1 MYKKH
6 TSELE
11 SAVELNK
18 VSKIYPGTPVIK
30 ALSDVSLSVNS
41 GEFVGIVG
49 ASGSGKSTLLHVIGT
64 LTRPSEGSVN
74 INGLNTAGMS
84 DSDLSGLRAKFVGF
98 VFQDFFLLPG
108 FSAIE
113 NVENALKLIESN
125 NPMEGVFMLRKILEK
140 EPKNKEALFNL
151 GVLSIQSKQ
160 YDKAIERFNQ
170 LLIIDSLDK
179 RAYLHLGISNF
190 ELGNEEEANFFFD
203 KVLRSNNNLLIEQ
216 LNLFLNKQ

>member
-1 MYKKH
+1 MKTFKKQIFIIF
-6 TSELE
+6 L
-11 SAVELNK
+11 
-18 VSKIYPGTPVIK
+18 GVIMVIILYSFPK
-30 ALSDVSLSVNS
+30 YV
-41 GEFVGIVG
+41 VGD
-49 ASGSGKSTLLHVIGT
+49 
-64 LTRPSEGSVN
+64 N
-74 INGLNTAGMS
+74 NLNTTE
-84 DSDLSGLRAKFVGF
+84 
-98 VFQDFFLLPG
+98 P
-108 FSAIE
+108 IE

>member
-1 MYKKH
+1 MKTFKKQIFIVF
-6 TSELE
+6 L
-11 SAVELNK
+11 
-18 VSKIYPGTPVIK
+18 GVIMVIILYSFPK
-30 ALSDVSLSVNS
+30 YV
-41 GEFVGIVG
+41 VGD
-49 ASGSGKSTLLHVIGT
+49 
-64 LTRPSEGSVN
+64 N
-74 INGLNTAGMS
+74 NLNTTE
-84 DSDLSGLRAKFVGF
+84 
-98 VFQDFFLLPG
+98 P
-108 FSAIE
+108 IE

-151 GVLSIQSKQ
+151 GVLSIQSRQ
-160 YDKAIERFNQ
+160 FNKAIERFNQ

-190 ELGNEEEANFFFD
+190 KLGNEEEANFFFD

>member
-1 MYKKH
+1 MKTFKKQIFIVF
-6 TSELE
+6 L
-11 SAVELNK
+11 
-18 VSKIYPGTPVIK
+18 GVIMVIILYSFPK
-30 ALSDVSLSVNS
+30 YV
-41 GEFVGIVG
+41 VGD
-49 ASGSGKSTLLHVIGT
+49 
-64 LTRPSEGSVN
+64 N
-74 INGLNTAGMS
+74 NLNTTE
-84 DSDLSGLRAKFVGF
+84 
-98 VFQDFFLLPG
+98 P
-108 FSAIE
+108 IE

-151 GVLSIQSKQ
+151 GLLSIQSKQ

>member
-1 MYKKH
+1 M
-6 TSELE
+6 
-11 SAVELNK
+11 
-18 VSKIYPGTPVIK
+18 VIILYSFPK
-30 ALSDVSLSVNS
+30 YV
-41 GEFVGIVG
+41 VGD
-49 ASGSGKSTLLHVIGT
+49 
-64 LTRPSEGSVN
+64 N
-74 INGLNTAGMS
+74 NLNTTE
-84 DSDLSGLRAKFVGF
+84 
-98 VFQDFFLLPG
+98 P
-108 FSAIE
+108 IE

-140 EPKNKEALFNL
+140 EPKNKEAVFNL

>member
-1 MYKKH
+1 MKTFQKQIFIVF
-6 TSELE
+6 LG
-11 SAVELNK
+11 
-18 VSKIYPGTPVIK
+18 IIMVIILYRFPK
-30 ALSDVSLSVNS
+30 YV
-41 GEFVGIVG
+41 VGD
-49 ASGSGKSTLLHVIGT
+49 
-64 LTRPSEGSVN
+64 N
-74 INGLNTAGMS
+74 NLNTTE
-84 DSDLSGLRAKFVGF
+84 
-98 VFQDFFLLPG
+98 P
-108 FSAIE
+108 IE

-151 GVLSIQSKQ
+151 GLLSIQSKQ

>member
-1 MYKKH
+1 MKTFKKQIFIVF
-6 TSELE
+6 L
-11 SAVELNK
+11 
-18 VSKIYPGTPVIK
+18 GVIMVIILYSFPK
-30 ALSDVSLSVNS
+30 YV
-41 GEFVGIVG
+41 VGD
-49 ASGSGKSTLLHVIGT
+49 
-64 LTRPSEGSVN
+64 N
-74 INGLNTAGMS
+74 NLNTTE
-84 DSDLSGLRAKFVGF
+84 
-98 VFQDFFLLPG
+98 P
-108 FSAIE
+108 IE

-160 YDKAIERFNQ
+160 YNKAIERFNQ

-190 ELGNEEEANFFFD
+190 KLGNEEEANFFFD

>member
-1 MYKKH
+1 M
-6 TSELE
+6 
-11 SAVELNK
+11 
-18 VSKIYPGTPVIK
+18 K
-30 ALSDVSLSVNS
+30 AFQKQIFILLLGVVMIITLYSFPKYV
-41 GEFVGIVG
+41 VGD
-49 ASGSGKSTLLHVIGT
+49 
-64 LTRPSEGSVN
+64 N
-74 INGLNTAGMS
+74 NLNTTE
-84 DSDLSGLRAKFVGF
+84 
-98 VFQDFFLLPG
+98 P
-108 FSAIE
+108 IE

-125 NPMEGVFMLRKILEK
+125 NPMKGVFMLRKILEK

>member
-1 MYKKH
+1 MKPFQKQIFIVFLGIIMVIILYSFPKYVVGDNNLN
-6 TSELE
+6 TSE
-11 SAVELNK
+11 
-18 VSKIYPGTPVIK
+18 P
-30 ALSDVSLSVNS
+30 
-41 GEFVGIVG
+41 
-49 ASGSGKSTLLHVIGT
+49 
-64 LTRPSEGSVN
+64 
-74 INGLNTAGMS
+74 
-84 DSDLSGLRAKFVGF
+84 
-98 VFQDFFLLPG
+98 
-108 FSAIE
+108 IE

-160 YDKAIERFNQ
+160 YNKAIERFNQ

>member
-1 MYKKH
+1 M
-6 TSELE
+6 
-11 SAVELNK
+11 
-18 VSKIYPGTPVIK
+18 K
-30 ALSDVSLSVNS
+30 AFQKQIFILLLGVVMIITLYSFPKYVV
-41 GEFVGIVG
+41 GE
-49 ASGSGKSTLLHVIGT
+49 
-64 LTRPSEGSVN
+64 N
-74 INGLNTAGMS
+74 NLNTTE
-84 DSDLSGLRAKFVGF
+84 
-98 VFQDFFLLPG
+98 P
-108 FSAIE
+108 IE

-140 EPKNKEALFNL
+140 EPKNKEAIFNL

>member
-1 MYKKH
+1 M
-6 TSELE
+6 
-11 SAVELNK
+11 
-18 VSKIYPGTPVIK
+18 K
-30 ALSDVSLSVNS
+30 AFQKQIFILLLGVVMIITLYSFPKYVV
-41 GEFVGIVG
+41 GE
-49 ASGSGKSTLLHVIGT
+49 
-64 LTRPSEGSVN
+64 N
-74 INGLNTAGMS
+74 NLNTTE
-84 DSDLSGLRAKFVGF
+84 
-98 VFQDFFLLPG
+98 P
-108 FSAIE
+108 IE

>member
-1 MYKKH
+1 MKPFQKQIFIVF
-6 TSELE
+6 LG
-11 SAVELNK
+11 
-18 VSKIYPGTPVIK
+18 IIMVIILYSFPK
-30 ALSDVSLSVNS
+30 YV
-41 GEFVGIVG
+41 VGD
-49 ASGSGKSTLLHVIGT
+49 
-64 LTRPSEGSVN
+64 N
-74 INGLNTAGMS
+74 NLNTTE
-84 DSDLSGLRAKFVGF
+84 
-98 VFQDFFLLPG
+98 P
-108 FSAIE
+108 IE

-216 LNLFLNKQ
+216 LNLFLNNQ

>member
-1 MYKKH
+1 MKTFQKQIFIVF
-6 TSELE
+6 LG
-11 SAVELNK
+11 
-18 VSKIYPGTPVIK
+18 IIMVIILYSFPK
-30 ALSDVSLSVNS
+30 YV
-41 GEFVGIVG
+41 VGD
-49 ASGSGKSTLLHVIGT
+49 
-64 LTRPSEGSVN
+64 N
-74 INGLNTAGMS
+74 NLNTTE
-84 DSDLSGLRAKFVGF
+84 
-98 VFQDFFLLPG
+98 P
-108 FSAIE
+108 IE

-160 YDKAIERFNQ
+160 YNKAIERFNQ

-190 ELGNEEEANFFFD
+190 KLGNEEEANFFFD

>member
-1 MYKKH
+1 MKTFQKQIFIVF
-6 TSELE
+6 L
-11 SAVELNK
+11 
-18 VSKIYPGTPVIK
+18 GVIMVIILYSFPK
-30 ALSDVSLSVNS
+30 YV
-41 GEFVGIVG
+41 VGD
-49 ASGSGKSTLLHVIGT
+49 
-64 LTRPSEGSVN
+64 N
-74 INGLNTAGMS
+74 NLNTTE
-84 DSDLSGLRAKFVGF
+84 
-98 VFQDFFLLPG
+98 P
-108 FSAIE
+108 IE

-140 EPKNKEALFNL
+140 EPKNKEAVFNL

-160 YDKAIERFNQ
+160 YNKAIERFNQ

>member
-1 MYKKH
+1 MKPFQKQIFIVFLGIIMVIILYSFPKYVVGDNNLN
-6 TSELE
+6 TSE
-11 SAVELNK
+11 
-18 VSKIYPGTPVIK
+18 P
-30 ALSDVSLSVNS
+30 
-41 GEFVGIVG
+41 
-49 ASGSGKSTLLHVIGT
+49 
-64 LTRPSEGSVN
+64 
-74 INGLNTAGMS
+74 
-84 DSDLSGLRAKFVGF
+84 
-98 VFQDFFLLPG
+98 
-108 FSAIE
+108 IE

>member
-1 MYKKH
+1 M
-6 TSELE
+6 
-11 SAVELNK
+11 
-18 VSKIYPGTPVIK
+18 K
-30 ALSDVSLSVNS
+30 AFQKQIFILLLGVVMIITLYSFPKYVV
-41 GEFVGIVG
+41 GE
-49 ASGSGKSTLLHVIGT
+49 
-64 LTRPSEGSVN
+64 N
-74 INGLNTAGMS
+74 NLNTTE
-84 DSDLSGLRAKFVGF
+84 
-98 VFQDFFLLPG
+98 P
-108 FSAIE
+108 IE

-140 EPKNKEALFNL
+140 EPKNKEAIFNL
-151 GVLSIQSKQ
+151 GVLSIQSRQ
-160 YDKAIERFNQ
+160 FNKAIERFNQ

>member
-1 MYKKH
+1 MKTFQKQIFIVF
-6 TSELE
+6 LG
-11 SAVELNK
+11 
-18 VSKIYPGTPVIK
+18 IIMVIILYSFPK
-30 ALSDVSLSVNS
+30 YV
-41 GEFVGIVG
+41 VGD
-49 ASGSGKSTLLHVIGT
+49 
-64 LTRPSEGSVN
+64 N
-74 INGLNTAGMS
+74 NLNTTE
-84 DSDLSGLRAKFVGF
+84 
-98 VFQDFFLLPG
+98 P
-108 FSAIE
+108 IE

>member
-1 MYKKH
+1 MKTFKKQIFIVF
-6 TSELE
+6 LG
-11 SAVELNK
+11 
-18 VSKIYPGTPVIK
+18 IIMVIILYSFPK
-30 ALSDVSLSVNS
+30 YV
-41 GEFVGIVG
+41 VGD
-49 ASGSGKSTLLHVIGT
+49 
-64 LTRPSEGSVN
+64 N
-74 INGLNTAGMS
+74 NLNTTE
-84 DSDLSGLRAKFVGF
+84 
-98 VFQDFFLLPG
+98 P
-108 FSAIE
+108 IE
-113 NVENALKLIESN
+113 NVENALKLIETN

-160 YDKAIERFNQ
+160 YNKAIERFNQ

>member
-1 MYKKH
+1 MKTFKKQIFIVF
-6 TSELE
+6 L
-11 SAVELNK
+11 
-18 VSKIYPGTPVIK
+18 GVIMVIILYSFPK
-30 ALSDVSLSVNS
+30 YV
-41 GEFVGIVG
+41 VGD
-49 ASGSGKSTLLHVIGT
+49 
-64 LTRPSEGSVN
+64 N
-74 INGLNTAGMS
+74 NLNTTE
-84 DSDLSGLRAKFVGF
+84 
-98 VFQDFFLLPG
+98 P
-108 FSAIE
+108 IE

>member
-1 MYKKH
+1 MKTFKKQIFIVF
-6 TSELE
+6 L
-11 SAVELNK
+11 
-18 VSKIYPGTPVIK
+18 GVIMVIILYSFPK
-30 ALSDVSLSVNS
+30 YV
-41 GEFVGIVG
+41 VGD
-49 ASGSGKSTLLHVIGT
+49 
-64 LTRPSEGSVN
+64 N
-74 INGLNTAGMS
+74 NLNTTE
-84 DSDLSGLRAKFVGF
+84 
-98 VFQDFFLLPG
+98 P
-108 FSAIE
+108 IE

-140 EPKNKEALFNL
+140 EPKNKEAVFNL

-160 YDKAIERFNQ
+160 YNKAIERFNQ

>member
-1 MYKKH
+1 MKPFQKQIFIVF
-6 TSELE
+6 LG
-11 SAVELNK
+11 
-18 VSKIYPGTPVIK
+18 IIMVIILYSFPK
-30 ALSDVSLSVNS
+30 YV
-41 GEFVGIVG
+41 VGD
-49 ASGSGKSTLLHVIGT
+49 
-64 LTRPSEGSVN
+64 N
-74 INGLNTAGMS
+74 NLNTTE
-84 DSDLSGLRAKFVGF
+84 
-98 VFQDFFLLPG
+98 P
-108 FSAIE
+108 IE

-160 YDKAIERFNQ
+160 YNKAIERFNQ

-190 ELGNEEEANFFFD
+190 KLGNEEEANFFFD

>member
-1 MYKKH
+1 M
-6 TSELE
+6 
-11 SAVELNK
+11 
-18 VSKIYPGTPVIK
+18 K
-30 ALSDVSLSVNS
+30 AFQKQIFILLLGVVMIITLYSFPKYVV
-41 GEFVGIVG
+41 GE
-49 ASGSGKSTLLHVIGT
+49 
-64 LTRPSEGSVN
+64 N
-74 INGLNTAGMS
+74 NLNTTE
-84 DSDLSGLRAKFVGF
+84 
-98 VFQDFFLLPG
+98 P
-108 FSAIE
+108 IE

-140 EPKNKEALFNL
+140 EPKNKEAIFNL
-151 GVLSIQSKQ
+151 GVLSIQSRQ
-160 YDKAIERFNQ
+160 FDKAIERFNQ

>member
-1 MYKKH
+1 MKTFQKQIFIVF
-6 TSELE
+6 L
-11 SAVELNK
+11 
-18 VSKIYPGTPVIK
+18 GVIMVIILYSFPK
-30 ALSDVSLSVNS
+30 YV
-41 GEFVGIVG
+41 VGD
-49 ASGSGKSTLLHVIGT
+49 
-64 LTRPSEGSVN
+64 N
-74 INGLNTAGMS
+74 NLNTTE
-84 DSDLSGLRAKFVGF
+84 
-98 VFQDFFLLPG
+98 P
-108 FSAIE
+108 IE

>member
-1 MYKKH
+1 MKTFKKQIFIVF
-6 TSELE
+6 LG
-11 SAVELNK
+11 
-18 VSKIYPGTPVIK
+18 IIMVIILYSFPK
-30 ALSDVSLSVNS
+30 YV
-41 GEFVGIVG
+41 VGD
-49 ASGSGKSTLLHVIGT
+49 
-64 LTRPSEGSVN
+64 N
-74 INGLNTAGMS
+74 NLNTTE
-84 DSDLSGLRAKFVGF
+84 
-98 VFQDFFLLPG
+98 P
-108 FSAIE
+108 IE

>member
-1 MYKKH
+1 MKPFQKQIFIVF
-6 TSELE
+6 LG
-11 SAVELNK
+11 
-18 VSKIYPGTPVIK
+18 IIMVIILYSFPK
-30 ALSDVSLSVNS
+30 YV
-41 GEFVGIVG
+41 VGD
-49 ASGSGKSTLLHVIGT
+49 
-64 LTRPSEGSVN
+64 N
-74 INGLNTAGMS
+74 NLNTTE
-84 DSDLSGLRAKFVGF
+84 
-98 VFQDFFLLPG
+98 P
-108 FSAIE
+108 IE